1 MLSEWNLTIWNII
14 GLWLSYYLAK
24 RGKRIVLLL
33 HPNKPQERESG
44 GEFHIRLELGNPFTV
59 VVVERTP
66 GENER
71 RRGHPSQ
78 EAKGF
83 WTVCWKRERESQ
95 GKRGR
100 FDIFLDCF
108 DHPFGFFYVENV
120 QENEREKLLA
130 QPSQA
135 LIPSLI
141 LIIIMDQR
149 NWWSPSDAG

>member
-1 MLSEWNLTIWNII
+1 VWW
-14 GLWLSYYLAK
+14 WW
-24 RGKRIVLLL
+24 
-33 HPNKPQERESG
+33 
-44 GEFHIRLELGNPFTV
+44 
-59 VVVERTP
+59 
-66 GENER
+66 
-71 RRGHPSQ
+71 RGHQ
-78 EAKGF
+78 EKTNDVG
-83 WTVCWKRERESQ
+83 VIHHRRPKVSGLCVVRERESQ

-149 NWWSPSDAG
+149 N